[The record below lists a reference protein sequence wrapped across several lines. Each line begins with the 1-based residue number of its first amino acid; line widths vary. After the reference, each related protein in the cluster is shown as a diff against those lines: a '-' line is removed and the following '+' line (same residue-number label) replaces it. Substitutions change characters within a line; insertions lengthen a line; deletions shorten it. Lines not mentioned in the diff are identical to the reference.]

1 LNIYFKKQGFEYW
14 KIDFLKIR
22 ESKTVIDPAVK
33 QQAEEALEALKANDR
48 VKALLQMTDVKPLG
62 VSVFN
67 ELMINSELDNQPFG
81 FKGILDNVVMDE
93 NTKIRE
99 MVALQKRVDRLDG
112 RRTSLL
118 DIDSTSDKISIG
130 GLGGGMLLAGTI
142 ALAGWR
148 RRRDKSGS

>member
-1 LNIYFKKQGFEYW
+1 
-14 KIDFLKIR
+14 
-22 ESKTVIDPAVK
+22 
-33 QQAEEALEALKANDR
+33 
-48 VKALLQMTDVKPLG
+48 
-62 VSVFN
+62 
-67 ELMINSELDNQPFG
+67 
-81 FKGILDNVVMDE
+81 
-93 NTKIRE
+93 